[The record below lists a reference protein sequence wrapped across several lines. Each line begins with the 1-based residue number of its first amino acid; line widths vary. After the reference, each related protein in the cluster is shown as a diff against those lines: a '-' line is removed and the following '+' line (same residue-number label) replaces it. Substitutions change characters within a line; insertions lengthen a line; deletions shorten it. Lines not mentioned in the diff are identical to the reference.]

1 MTNKCTIVIPVYNE
15 FKSLE
20 ILLEKIN
27 EISNQN
33 FTFLIVDNGSTDPK
47 VQEVLTH
54 MKRSGWAQVRTETNQ
69 GFGGGIV
76 FGISRCCTDF
86 VGWMPGNLKV
96 DPQEVVRMLSY
107 IDFEKVDVVKARRLG
122 RGTSARLKTWIIGVI
137 QSAILRTH
145 MFDAGGTPTIIRRSL
160 LVNLD
165 QVPKDYV
172 FESYILYLARQAKS
186 RIVRPG
192 VNYGLRKFGESH
204 WQRGFSSELSLTI
217 KILKASLKW
226 K

>member
-1 MTNKCTIVIPVYNE
+1 MMNSCTIVIPVYNE

-33 FTFLIVDNGSTDPK
+33 VTFLIVDNGSTDPK
-47 VQEVLTH
+47 VQEVLTRT
-54 MKRSGWAQVRTETNQ
+54 KRSGWVQVRTEINQ
-69 GFGGGIV
+69 GGGGGLV
-76 FGISRCCTDF
+76 CGISKCDTDF

-96 DPQEVVRMLSY
+96 DPQEVVRVLTH
-107 IDFEKVDVVKARRLG
+107 IDFARIDVIKAKRLG
-122 RGTSARLKTWIIGVI
+122 RSTSARLKTWIIGVI
-137 QSAILRTH
+137 QSVILQSN
-145 MFDAGGTPTIIRRSL
+145 MFDAGGTPTICRRSL
-160 LVNLD
+160 LVDLNK
-165 QVPKDYV
+165 VPKDYV
-172 FESYILYLARQAKS
+172 FESYILYQARQAKS

-192 VNYGLRKFGESH
+192 VNYGLRKFGVSH